1 MSKADGLAHC
11 RAGLAT
17 EEIISMLSAITGRM
31 RADDP
36 VCEVLDKANDALMDH
51 QEAARIEDLWVA
63 DDAACKRGQAA
74 GVPAFLMTAI

>member
-51 QEAARIEDLWVA
+51 QEAARIEDA
-63 DDAACKRGQAA
+63 RGRVGA
-74 GVPAFLMTAI
+74 GPFRTVGA